1 MCRQGSEE
9 DLTRTSRFIKI
20 QESMKYREKC
30 TQSTFFNPFSEDK
43 QGRKYCVACEEIDCE
58 ENSKDNPA
66 VNAQAARNQI
76 AEGRLEETES
86 QVEEPVA
93 RVESQVEEPVVRVQ
107 HVSQRNANPTL
118 SMNRSNGLVRLSGGG
133 ASSLPSQPVSV
144 IHSGLDSVFSK
155 LDSASQSLMETQ
167 DIETS
172 RQLVLLI
179 KDCADCLLS
188 LKNAA
193 VAHQ

>member
-1 MCRQGSEE
+1 M
-9 DLTRTSRFIKI
+9 
-20 QESMKYREKC
+20 
-30 TQSTFFNPFSEDK
+30 
-43 QGRKYCVACEEIDCE
+43 ACEEIDCE

-76 AEGRLEETES
+76 AEGRLEEMES

-107 HVSQRNANPTL
+107 RVSQRNANPTL
-118 SMNRSNGLVRLSGGG
+118 CLNRPNGLMRLSGQGTLSNNDG
-133 ASSLPSQPVSV
+133 ASSIPASQPLSV
-144 IHSGLDSVFSK
+144 IHSGLDSVLSK
-155 LDSASQSLMETQ
+155 LDSASQSLMDTQ

>member
-1 MCRQGSEE
+1 M
-9 DLTRTSRFIKI
+9 
-20 QESMKYREKC
+20 
-30 TQSTFFNPFSEDK
+30 
-43 QGRKYCVACEEIDCE
+43 ACEEIDCE

-76 AEGRLEETES
+76 AEGRLEEMES
-86 QVEEPVA
+86 QVQEPVA

-107 HVSQRNANPTL
+107 RVSQRNANPTL
-118 SMNRSNGLVRLSGGG
+118 CLNRPNGLMRLSGGG
-133 ASSLPSQPVSV
+133 GTLSNSDGASQPLSV

-155 LDSASQSLMETQ
+155 LDSASQSLMDTQ

>member
-118 SMNRSNGLVRLSGGG
+118 SMNCSNGLMRLSGGG

>member
-76 AEGRLEETES
+76 AEGRLEEMES
-86 QVEEPVA
+86 QV
-93 RVESQVEEPVVRVQ
+93 
-107 HVSQRNANPTL
+107 
-118 SMNRSNGLVRLSGGG
+118 
-133 ASSLPSQPVSV
+133 
-144 IHSGLDSVFSK
+144 
-155 LDSASQSLMETQ
+155 
-167 DIETS
+167 
-172 RQLVLLI
+172 
-179 KDCADCLLS
+179 
-188 LKNAA
+188 
-193 VAHQ
+193 

>member
-1 MCRQGSEE
+1 M
-9 DLTRTSRFIKI
+9 
-20 QESMKYREKC
+20 
-30 TQSTFFNPFSEDK
+30 
-43 QGRKYCVACEEIDCE
+43 ACEEIDCE

-76 AEGRLEETES
+76 AEGRLEEMES

-107 HVSQRNANPTL
+107 RVSQRNANPTL
-118 SMNRSNGLVRLSGGG
+118 CLNRPNGLMRLSGGG
-133 ASSLPSQPVSV
+133 GTLSNSDGASSLPASQPISV